1 MNIFIDTGH
10 PVHIHF
16 YYPIAKKL
24 ENDGHSV
31 LFTIREKECSL
42 KIAQS
47 YNLNYIS
54 KGKGSYSIYLKP
66 FYLIRSICRLY
77 SAAKT
82 FNPDIFLSFASPYV
96 GFISCLMHKP
106 HIVFDD
112 TEPDPL
118 VQRIYRIF
126 SSTII
131 TPSCFQKDFGK
142 NHIKIN
148 SYKELSYLRTDYF
161 EKNSRFKERLGF
173 SEEEEYI
180 LIRLV
185 NHGALHDMFS
195 KKWNL
200 KNKFDFI
207 KSLSLNYNI
216 VISSEIELPDELKK
230 HQYKLSVTDFHQAIA
245 NAKIVIGES
254 ATVATESAVLGVL
267 SIYIDYNTRGYI
279 NEIEEA
285 YGLITHIKPT
295 VNELKKVER
304 LIYNIMQNEPSL
316 LYLNKRQN
324 ILSEKIDVTAFMV
337 WFIENYPESVR
348 IMKEN
353 PDYQYNFK

>member
-1 MNIFIDTGH
+1 MNIIIDTGH
-10 PVHIHF
+10 PVHILF
-16 YYPIAKKL
+16 YTPIAKIL
-24 ENDGHSV
+24 ETKGHGV
-31 LFTIREKECSL
+31 IFTIREKDCSL
-42 KIAQS
+42 SLAKFFNLNFISKGTGS
-47 YNLNYIS
+47 YNLIQKLIYFLGSIFKIYKIATLNKPYIF
-54 KGKGSYSIYLKP
+54 I
-66 FYLIRSICRLY
+66 
-77 SAAKT
+77 
-82 FNPDIFLSFASPYV
+82 SFASPYASIV
-96 GFISCLMHKP
+96 SWLIKKP

-126 SSTII
+126 SSIII

-142 NHIKIN
+142 KHIRIN
-148 SYKELSYLRTDYF
+148 SYKELSYLHTDYF
-161 EKNSRFKERLGF
+161 EKNTRFKELLGF

-185 NHGALHDMFS
+185 NHGALHDLFS

-207 KSLSLNYNI
+207 KSLSFNYNI

-230 HQYKLSVTDFHQAIA
+230 YQYKLSVTDFHQAIA

-254 ATVATESAVLGVL
+254 ATVATESAILGVF

-279 NEIEEA
+279 NEIEKA

-295 VNELKKVER
+295 INELKKVER
-304 LIYNIMQNEPSL
+304 LIHNIMQNKPSL